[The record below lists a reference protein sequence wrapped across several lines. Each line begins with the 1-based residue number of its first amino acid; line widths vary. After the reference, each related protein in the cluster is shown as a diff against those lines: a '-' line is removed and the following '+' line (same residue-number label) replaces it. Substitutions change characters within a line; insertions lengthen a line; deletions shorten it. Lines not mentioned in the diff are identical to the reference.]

1 MKALPKRKGNPCIF
15 HVAVLDRLDL
25 NESPSKKEG
34 KCYALTRSRG
44 SAEASMKALP
54 KRKGNN
60 NRQSENNPCN
70 PRLNE
75 SPSEKEGK
83 WVVWVGADSVRVAS
97 MKAPPK
103 RKGNFATPLAPSE
116 SGAPQ

>member
-1 MKALPKRKGNPCIF
+1 MLLIGRLYAVLGTTSMKALPKRKGNPCIF

-54 KRKGNN
+54 KRKGN
-60 NRQSENNPCN
+60 
-70 PRLNE
+70 
-75 SPSEKEGK
+75 
-83 WVVWVGADSVRVAS
+83 
-97 MKAPPK
+97 
-103 RKGNFATPLAPSE
+103 T
-116 SGAPQ
+116 